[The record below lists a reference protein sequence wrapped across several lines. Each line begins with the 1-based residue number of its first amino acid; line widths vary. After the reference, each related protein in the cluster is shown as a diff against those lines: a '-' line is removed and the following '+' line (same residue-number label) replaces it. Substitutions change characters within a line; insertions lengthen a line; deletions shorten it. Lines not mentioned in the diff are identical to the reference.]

1 MATMQLTNIHLR
13 PAQKKALQQRAKAKG
28 TNVAEEVRSA
38 VDAYLA
44 GVTTDELAL
53 LDAATKSTGVMLAEM
68 TAMLEDTNR
77 KVEGVFA
84 EMAALRGDYP
94 EGAR

>member
-1 MATMQLTNIHLR
+1 MQLTNIHLR